1 MSTPGV
7 ANPRARPR
15 FSRVQSPQNSQ
26 LRRHLCT
33 SQSRAHF
40 LPRPWL
46 SCREGSAD
54 PSSRPAPAARGQ
66 LASQP
71 SGRWIAQTPRHQEF
85 NPRDVTAVLSC
96 RSKTKMSEIRHKNFA
111 VGCRVSFHL
120 PRSNESSGQVQR
132 GAVAQDPRGCKPA
145 TAPHQTTGGDT
156 AGRKPCWGVM
166 APAVPPLA
174 GKAASFPRILLSR
187 HIQALEGYSQYSAN
201 LLRGRLGTSSAV
213 HALPPSKQS
222 LQLHGSG
229 LETGGSAPLPGKR

>member
-15 FSRVQSPQNSQ
+15 FLRAHPPQFFVSQ

-33 SQSRAHF
+33 SQSRGHF

-71 SGRWIAQTPRHQEF
+71 SGRWIAQLLATRSSTLETLQLCSHVVAK
-85 NPRDVTAVLSC
+85 RKC
-96 RSKTKMSEIRHKNFA
+96 RKSDTKNAI
-111 VGCRVSFHL
+111 GYRVSFHL

-132 GAVAQDPRGCKPA
+132 GAVAQNPRGCKPA
-145 TAPHQTTGGDT
+145 TAPHQTTGGET

-174 GKAASFPRILLSR
+174 GKAASFPRIILSR
-187 HIQALEGYSQYSAN
+187 E
-201 LLRGRLGTSSAV
+201 
-213 HALPPSKQS
+213 
-222 LQLHGSG
+222 
-229 LETGGSAPLPGKR
+229 